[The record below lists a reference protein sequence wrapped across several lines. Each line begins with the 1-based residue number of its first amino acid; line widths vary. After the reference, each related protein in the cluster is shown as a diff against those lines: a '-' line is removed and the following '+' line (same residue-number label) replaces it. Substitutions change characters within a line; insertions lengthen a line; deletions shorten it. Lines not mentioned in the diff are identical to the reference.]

1 MQTSALPLGY
11 PAGSCAF
18 REGIE
23 TLHTRPLQRKGQKNV
38 RYMMDGEGDLGYH
51 IAPLIQNYAKTIAHY

>member
-1 MQTSALPLGY
+1 
-11 PAGSCAF
+11 
-18 REGIE
+18 
-23 TLHTRPLQRKGQKNV
+23 LHTRPLQRKGQKNV